1 MLRTPLLRL
10 IPQTLYLYKLFPL
23 LRLLL
28 MTLEKYLMIYLYK
41 PTAPVFLIKL
51 LPQYLIELVYSR
63 SSHGRKLS
71 VGGFAYWPKCTCSGS
86 SSLKILTLPMLIL
99 TLSLPIL
106 ILLSMTFSLYIG
118 PGSPSSCR
126 SRSARGTQLRSSAP
140 SRQLPHGLP

>member
-1 MLRTPLLRL
+1 
-10 IPQTLYLYKLFPL
+10 
-23 LRLLL
+23 

-51 LPQYLIELVYSR
+51 LPRYLLMLGLSV
-63 SSHGRKLS
+63 SSHR
-71 VGGFAYWPKCTCSGS
+71 TCSSS
-86 SSLKILTLPMLIL
+86 SSLNITTITCTMAGRLKGRKCQLFLLLPTVLPSLTMLIL

-126 SRSARGTQLRSSAP
+126 SRSARGTQLRFSAP